1 MTLEEL
7 AAKLGAEFQ
16 GQADL
21 KLTCSCGLDS
31 LQKGG
36 LAYVTGS
43 GGIGNVPVP
52 AELDRSLRK
61 APEEN
66 VGKETALI
74 VPLNYEPRTGN
85 LIFAEDPLDMH
96 VKATRLL
103 HPPLIPARGIHP
115 SAIIADDAEL
125 AEGVSVG
132 PNVVIGNGVKIGAR
146 SLIHAGV
153 VILDQACI
161 GNDCEIFPNAVI
173 QDRCLIGNRVI
184 IQSNAVIGADGH
196 GYYQREGINLK
207 IPQIGIVVLEDDVE
221 IGAGTTI
228 DRARF
233 TRTVIGRG
241 SKIDNQVQV
250 AHNVTIGEQA
260 LISAQTAIGG
270 SAQAGDHLILGGQT
284 GVRDN
289 VRVGSNVTL
298 AARGVITANTKDHEL
313 LGGMPSRPL
322 SEWRKIQS
330 LINRLGELFER
341 VRKLEQKKDQP

>member
-103 HPPLIPARGIHP
+103 HPPLIPASGIHP
-115 SAIIADDAEL
+115 SAIIADDAEM
-125 AEGVSVG
+125 AFGVSVG
-132 PNVVIGNGVKIGAR
+132 PNVVIGNGVKIGER
-146 SLIHAGV
+146 SRIHAGV
-153 VILDQACI
+153 VILDQASI

-233 TRTVIGRG
+233 TRTVIGQG
-241 SKIDNQVQV
+241 SKIDNQVT
-250 AHNVTIGEQA
+250 AWASGGTA
-260 LISAQTAIGG
+260 SA
-270 SAQAGDHLILGGQT
+270 
-284 GVRDN
+284 
-289 VRVGSNVTL
+289 
-298 AARGVITANTKDHEL
+298 AARSTGRASTDKPRWWTGYSVAAVIHFPRTTRDAHRQVLYLNEVIMCL
-313 LGGMPSRPL
+313 LTH
-322 SEWRKIQS
+322 
-330 LINRLGELFER
+330 
-341 VRKLEQKKDQP
+341 

>member
-103 HPPLIPARGIHP
+103 HPPLIPRLGSRRSAPPP
-115 SAIIADDAEL
+115 SFPHL
-125 AEGVSVG
+125 PPS
-132 PNVVIGNGVKIGAR
+132 NCRR
-146 SLIHAGV
+146 SLASSILIH
-153 VILDQACI
+153 L
-161 GNDCEIFPNAVI
+161 
-173 QDRCLIGNRVI
+173 
-184 IQSNAVIGADGH
+184 
-196 GYYQREGINLK
+196 
-207 IPQIGIVVLEDDVE
+207 
-221 IGAGTTI
+221 
-228 DRARF
+228 
-233 TRTVIGRG
+233 
-241 SKIDNQVQV
+241 
-250 AHNVTIGEQA
+250 
-260 LISAQTAIGG
+260 QT
-270 SAQAGDHLILGGQT
+270 S
-284 GVRDN
+284 VR
-289 VRVGSNVTL
+289 
-298 AARGVITANTKDHEL
+298 
-313 LGGMPSRPL
+313 
-322 SEWRKIQS
+322 
-330 LINRLGELFER
+330 
-341 VRKLEQKKDQP
+341 

>member
-1 MTLEEL
+1 MKNQKSGLTLEEL

-103 HPPLIPARGIHP
+103 HPPLIPASGIHP

-125 AEGVSVG
+125 AEGASVG

-146 SLIHAGV
+146 SRIHAGV
-153 VILDQACI
+153 VILDQASI

-207 IPQIGIVVLEDDVE
+207 I
-221 IGAGTTI
+221 
-228 DRARF
+228 
-233 TRTVIGRG
+233 
-241 SKIDNQVQV
+241 
-250 AHNVTIGEQA
+250 
-260 LISAQTAIGG
+260 
-270 SAQAGDHLILGGQT
+270 
-284 GVRDN
+284 
-289 VRVGSNVTL
+289 
-298 AARGVITANTKDHEL
+298 
-313 LGGMPSRPL
+313 
-322 SEWRKIQS
+322 
-330 LINRLGELFER
+330 
-341 VRKLEQKKDQP
+341 

>member
-103 HPPLIPARGIHP
+103 HPPLIPASGIHP

-125 AEGVSVG
+125 AVGVSVG
-132 PNVVIGNGVKIGAR
+132 PNVVIGNGVKIGER
-146 SLIHAGV
+146 SRIHAGV

-161 GNDCEIFPNAVI
+161 GNDCEI
-173 QDRCLIGNRVI
+173 
-184 IQSNAVIGADGH
+184 
-196 GYYQREGINLK
+196 
-207 IPQIGIVVLEDDVE
+207 
-221 IGAGTTI
+221 
-228 DRARF
+228 
-233 TRTVIGRG
+233 
-241 SKIDNQVQV
+241 
-250 AHNVTIGEQA
+250 
-260 LISAQTAIGG
+260 
-270 SAQAGDHLILGGQT
+270 
-284 GVRDN
+284 
-289 VRVGSNVTL
+289 
-298 AARGVITANTKDHEL
+298 
-313 LGGMPSRPL
+313 
-322 SEWRKIQS
+322 
-330 LINRLGELFER
+330 
-341 VRKLEQKKDQP
+341 

>member
-21 KLTCSCGLDS
+21 ELTCSCGLDS

-103 HPPLIPARGIHP
+103 HPPLIPASGIHP
-115 SAIIADDAEL
+115 SAIIEDDAQL
-125 AEGVSVG
+125 ADGVSVG
-132 PNVVIGNGVKIGAR
+132 PNVVIGNGVR
-146 SLIHAGV
+146 SGSEAGFMPGLSFSIRRALEMTV
-153 VILDQACI
+153 KS
-161 GNDCEIFPNAVI
+161 FP
-173 QDRCLIGNRVI
+173 
-184 IQSNAVIGADGH
+184 
-196 GYYQREGINLK
+196 
-207 IPQIGIVVLEDDVE
+207 
-221 IGAGTTI
+221 
-228 DRARF
+228 
-233 TRTVIGRG
+233 
-241 SKIDNQVQV
+241 
-250 AHNVTIGEQA
+250 
-260 LISAQTAIGG
+260 
-270 SAQAGDHLILGGQT
+270 
-284 GVRDN
+284 
-289 VRVGSNVTL
+289 
-298 AARGVITANTKDHEL
+298 
-313 LGGMPSRPL
+313 MP
-322 SEWRKIQS
+322 
-330 LINRLGELFER
+330 
-341 VRKLEQKKDQP
+341 